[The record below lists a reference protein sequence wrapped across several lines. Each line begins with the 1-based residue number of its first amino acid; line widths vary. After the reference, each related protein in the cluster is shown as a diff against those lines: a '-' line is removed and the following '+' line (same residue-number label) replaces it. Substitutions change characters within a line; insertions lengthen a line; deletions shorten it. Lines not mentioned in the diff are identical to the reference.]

1 MTKRQSEDSFYCEL
15 CEKGFDYHSK
25 YARHLQSANHKMFVE
40 SLDIRHERPEELS
53 LPNTPPP
60 SFVGFTDKVYG
71 LSLSFY
77 GTHREL
83 GLFSLASKYR
93 LLV

>member
-40 SLDIRHERPEELS
+40 SLDTRHEPPEELS
-53 LPNTPPP
+53 LPTT
-60 SFVGFTDKVYG
+60 FVCWF
-71 LSLSFY
+71 
-77 GTHREL
+77 HRQGIWTITIVL
-83 GLFSLASKYR
+83 RYT
-93 LLV
+93 